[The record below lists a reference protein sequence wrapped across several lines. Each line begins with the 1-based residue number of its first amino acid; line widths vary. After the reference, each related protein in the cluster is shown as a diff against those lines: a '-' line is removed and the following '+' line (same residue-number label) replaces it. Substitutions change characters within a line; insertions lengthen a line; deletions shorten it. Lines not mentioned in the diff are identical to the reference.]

1 MRKFILMIAVA
12 FIMIASIKVTSAEAS
27 ENTTWLNT
35 ASLDKGI
42 VSVSYEV
49 KANVKTK
56 VMIAK
61 GDNKYTYNMTASKK
75 VEQFPLQLGN
85 GDYTVSVLENTEGN
99 KYKVVNKETVKLN
112 LANNSVIYLNSV
124 QNVAWTS
131 SSLAIVK
138 AKELTKNSKSDNEKV
153 RAIYDYI
160 INNIKYDYD
169 LAANISTD
177 YLPSIDKTL
186 STKKDICYGYSSL
199 FAAMLRSVGV
209 PTKLVMGDTEYVSV
223 YHAWNEVFLNGK
235 WVIIDT
241 TVDAGLKKSNKKFD
255 LIKDA
260 SKYSAAKQY

>member
-1 MRKFILMIAVA
+1 MRKFILMLVA
-12 FIMIASIKVTSAEAS
+12 AFVMIASINVTSAEAS
-27 ENTTWLNT
+27 ESTNWLNT
-35 ASLDKGI
+35 GSLDKGV
-42 VSVSYEV
+42 VSVAYQV
-49 KANVKTK
+49 NANVKTK
-56 VMIAK
+56 VMIVK
-61 GDNKYTYNMTASKK
+61 GDYKYTYNMTAAKK

-99 KYKVVNKETVKLN
+99 KYKVVKKETVNLN
-112 LANNSVIYLNSV
+112 LTNSSVVYLNSV
-124 QNVAWTS
+124 QNVAWTNANQ
-131 SSLAIVK
+131 AIIK
-138 AKELTKNSKSDNEKV
+138 AKELTKNSKTDNEKV
-153 RAIYDYI
+153 KAIYDYI
-160 INNIKYDYD
+160 IGNIKYDYD